1 MKFRKSAESE
11 GSIFRRFRI
20 MGAGASSTCNEAKL
34 KNLVLMKAFN
44 LRQKMSSCNSMRE
57 QFKPLAFT
65 DEEVSSKKF

>member
-1 MKFRKSAESE
+1 
-11 GSIFRRFRI
+11 